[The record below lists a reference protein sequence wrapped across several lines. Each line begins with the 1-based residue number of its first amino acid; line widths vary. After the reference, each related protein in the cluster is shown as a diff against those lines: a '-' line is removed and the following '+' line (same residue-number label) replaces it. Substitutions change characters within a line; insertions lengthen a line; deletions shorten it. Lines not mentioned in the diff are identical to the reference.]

1 MTDMTITDLMT
12 KHNVTSPDLQSMTA
26 FLQDVRAHDL
36 MPEYTVDELADEM
49 ANDALADILG
59 YASCGENLN
68 ERGRMLMSALIERLN
83 QAEASLDIRSVKI

>member
-1 MTDMTITDLMT
+1 MTSIVQLMT
-12 KHNVTSPDLQSMTA
+12 KHGIVAVNPQAITA

-68 ERGRMLMSALIERLN
+68 ERGRMLMSAVIERLQ